1 MRVKKWVAAAAV
13 LLALP
18 LVTAGKCDGD
28 CHNNVQANGPG
39 KTFTTTQCK

>member
-1 MRVKKWVAAAAV
+1 MRIKKWVAAAAV

-18 LVTAGKCDGD
+18 LVAAGKCGD